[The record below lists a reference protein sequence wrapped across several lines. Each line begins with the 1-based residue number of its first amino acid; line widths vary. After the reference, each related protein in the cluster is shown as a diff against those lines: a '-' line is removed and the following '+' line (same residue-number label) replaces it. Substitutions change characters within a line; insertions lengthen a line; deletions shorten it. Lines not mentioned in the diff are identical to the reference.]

1 MVTYFLTYQEFMR
14 SRLFPKS
21 ERGTADHGWLQANFS
36 FSFGPFYNPDM
47 VQFGMLR
54 VLNDDTIA
62 AGMGFGTH
70 PHDNMEII
78 TIPLEGG
85 LTHRDSM
92 GNQATVRFGEVQVMS
107 AGTGIQHSEM
117 NASQTEQAKTLQLW
131 IFPEKQNVTPRY
143 EQKGF
148 DLDSNRNSL
157 VTVVTPQDKND
168 GNALWI
174 HQQAFL
180 HLGVFDAGQ
189 SLDYGLK
196 ISDNGIYLFLIEG
209 QLDINGQAVNE
220 RDAFGAVEFETL
232 TIQTKAPSKILII
245 EVPMKF
251 ND

>member
-1 MVTYFLTYQEFMR
+1 MR
-14 SRLFPKS
+14 SRLFPKN
-21 ERGTADHGWLQANFS
+21 ERGTANHGWLQANFS
-36 FSFGPFYNPDM
+36 FSFANYYNPDM

-54 VLNDDTIA
+54 VLNDDTIG

-131 IFPEKQNVTPRY
+131 IFPEKNDVTPRY
-143 EQKGF
+143 DQKGF
-148 DLDSNRNSL
+148 DLEANRNTF
-157 VTVVTPQDKND
+157 VTVVSPEDNND

-189 SLDYGLK
+189 VITYDVK
-196 ISDNGIYLFLIEG
+196 IPDNGVYLFLIEG
-209 QLDINGQAVNE
+209 ELEINGQTINE
-220 RDAFGAVEFETL
+220 RDAFGIVEFDYFEIRTN
-232 TIQTKAPSKILII
+232 KPSKILTI

>member
-1 MVTYFLTYQEFMR
+1 MK
-14 SRLFPKS
+14 SRLFPKG

-36 FSFGPFYNPDM
+36 FSFGNYYNPDV

-92 GNQATVRFGEVQVMS
+92 GNQETVRFGEVQVMS

-117 NASQTEQAKTLQLW
+117 NASHTERAKTLQIW
-131 IFPEKQNVTPRY
+131 IFPEMQDVKPRY
-143 EQKGF
+143 DQKAF
-148 DLDSNRNSL
+148 DLKSNKNEF
-157 VTVVTPQDKND
+157 VTVVSPHNKQEGD
-168 GNALWI
+168 ALWI
-174 HQQAFL
+174 YQQAFL
-180 HLGVFDAGQ
+180 HLGVFDEGVKTQ
-189 SLDYGLK
+189 YKLQ
-196 ISDNGIYLFLIEG
+196 IPENGVYLFLIEG
-209 QLDINGQAVNE
+209 KLEINGEEINE
-220 RDAFGAVEFETL
+220 RDAFGMIEFDTVAIEV
-232 TIQTKAPSKILII
+232 KAPSKILII

-251 ND
+251 NQ

>member
-1 MVTYFLTYQEFMR
+1 MR
-14 SRLFPKS
+14 TRIFPKS
-21 ERGTADHGWLQANFS
+21 ERGTANHGWLQANFS
-36 FSFGPFYNPDM
+36 FSFGNYYNPDM

-70 PHDNMEII
+70 PHDNMEIV

-117 NASQTEQAKTLQLW
+117 NASQTDRAKTLQLW
-131 IFPEKQNVTPRY
+131 IFPERQNVTPRY
-143 EQKGF
+143 DQKGF
-148 DLDSNRNSL
+148 NLEENRNKL
-157 VTVVTPQDKND
+157 VNVVSPQDRND

-174 HQQAFL
+174 HQQALL

-189 SLDYGLK
+189 TINYDIK
-196 ISDNGIYLFLIEG
+196 IPDNGLYLFLIEG
-209 QLDINGQAVNE
+209 ELEINGETIKE
-220 RDAFGAVEFETL
+220 RDAYGAIEFDTL
-232 TIQTKAPSKILII
+232 TIKTNAPSKILTI

-251 ND
+251 NESYGS

>member
-1 MVTYFLTYQEFMR
+1 MK

-36 FSFGPFYNPDM
+36 FSFGNYYNPDV

-78 TIPLEGG
+78 TIPMEGG

-92 GNQATVRFGEVQVMS
+92 GNQETVRFGEVQVMS

-117 NASQTEQAKTLQLW
+117 NASHTERAKTLQIW
-131 IFPEKQNVTPRY
+131 IFPEMQDVKPRY
-143 EQKGF
+143 DQKAF
-148 DLDSNRNSL
+148 DLKSNKNKF
-157 VTVVTPQDKND
+157 VTVVSPYNKQEDE
-168 GNALWI
+168 ALWI
-174 HQQAFL
+174 YQQAYL
-180 HLGVFDAGQ
+180 NLGVFDEGVKTQ
-189 SLDYGLK
+189 YKLQ
-196 ISDNGIYLFLIEG
+196 IPENGVYLFLIEG
-209 QLDINGQAVNE
+209 KLEINGEEINE
-220 RDAFGAVEFETL
+220 RDAFGIVEFDTVAVEV
-232 TIQTKAPSKILII
+232 KAPSKILTI

-251 ND
+251 NQ

>member
-1 MVTYFLTYQEFMR
+1 MK

-21 ERGTADHGWLQANFS
+21 ERGTADFGWLQANFS
-36 FSFGPFYNPDM
+36 FSFGNYYNPDM

-78 TIPLEGG
+78 TIPLQGG

-92 GNQATVRFGEVQVMS
+92 GNEATVSFGEVQVMS

-117 NASQTEQAKTLQLW
+117 NASQTEAAKTLQLW
-131 IFPEKQNVTPRY
+131 IFPDKQDVTPRY
-143 EQKGF
+143 DQRGF
-148 DLDSNRNSL
+148 DLQKNKNTF
-157 VTVVTPQDKND
+157 VNIVAPQDKND
-168 GNALWI
+168 NDALWI

-189 SLDYGLK
+189 QIKLDIK
-196 ISDNGIYLFLIEG
+196 IPGNGIYLFLIEG
-209 QLDINGQAVNE
+209 ELEIDGQTVKE
-220 RDAFGAVEFETL
+220 RDAFGAIELDTLTL
-232 TIQTKAPSKILII
+232 TIKESSKIVTI
-245 EVPMKF
+245 EVPMTH
-251 ND
+251 N

>member
-1 MVTYFLTYQEFMR
+1 MR
-14 SRLFPKS
+14 SRLFPEK
-21 ERGTADHGWLQANFS
+21 ERGKADHGWLQANFS
-36 FSFGPFYNPDM
+36 FSFGNYYNPDL

-54 VLNDDTIA
+54 VLNDDTIG

-70 PHDNMEII
+70 PHNDMEII

-117 NASQTEQAKTLQLW
+117 NASQAEQAKTLQLW
-131 IFPEKQNVTPRY
+131 IFPEKEGVTPRY
-143 EQKGF
+143 DQKGF
-148 DLDSNRNSL
+148 DLEGQRNSL
-157 VTVVTPQDKND
+157 VTIVTPKDKND

-180 HLGVFDAGQ
+180 YLGVFDAGQ
-189 SLDYGLK
+189 TIDYKVNIQG
-196 ISDNGIYLFLIEG
+196 NGVYVFLIEG
-209 QLDINGQAVNE
+209 QLEINGEAINQ
-220 RDAFGAVEFETL
+220 RDAYGVVESEHFD
-232 TIQTKAPSKILII
+232 IQVKAPSKILII
-245 EVPMKF
+245 EVPMQF

>member
-1 MVTYFLTYQEFMR
+1 MR
-14 SRLFPKS
+14 TRLFPKDQ
-21 ERGTADHGWLQANFS
+21 RGTADHGWLQANFS
-36 FSFGPFYNPDM
+36 FSFGNFYNPDM

-54 VLNDDTIA
+54 VLNDDTIG

-85 LTHRDSM
+85 LTHRDSL
-92 GNQATVRFGEVQVMS
+92 GNEETVRFGEVQIMS
-107 AGTGIQHSEM
+107 AGTGVQHSEM
-117 NASQTEQAKTLQLW
+117 NASQTERAKTLQLW
-131 IFPEKQNVTPRY
+131 IFPDKMNVEPRY
-143 EQKGF
+143 GQKGF
-148 DLDSNRNSL
+148 DLENNRNSL
-157 VTVVTPQDKND
+157 VNVVSPEDKND

-189 SLDYGLK
+189 TIQYDVK
-196 ISDNGIYLFLIEG
+196 VPENGIYIFLIEG
-209 QLDINGQAVNE
+209 SLEINGQAVNE
-220 RDAFGAVEFETL
+220 RDAFGIVEFDTVA
-232 TIQTKAPSKILII
+232 IQTKSAAKILII

>member
-1 MVTYFLTYQEFMR
+1 MK
-14 SRLFPKS
+14 SRLFPKNQ
-21 ERGTADHGWLQANFS
+21 RGTANHGWLQANFS
-36 FSFGPFYNPDM
+36 FSFGNYYNPDM

-54 VLNDDTIA
+54 VLNDDTIG

-92 GNQATVRFGEVQVMS
+92 GNQETVRFGEVQVMS

-117 NASQTEQAKTLQLW
+117 NASQTEQTKTLQLW
-131 IFPEKQNVTPRY
+131 IFPDKQNVEPRY
-143 EQKGF
+143 SQKGF
-148 DLDSNRNSL
+148 DLENNRNSL
-157 VTVVTPQDKND
+157 INIVSPEDKND

-174 HQQAFL
+174 YQQAFL
-180 HLGVFDAGQ
+180 HLGVFDTGKTIT
-189 SLDYGLK
+189 YNVN
-196 ISDNGIYLFLIEG
+196 IPENGIYLFLIEG
-209 QLDINGQAVNE
+209 ELEINGQAVNE
-220 RDAFGAVEFETL
+220 RDAYGIIEFDSVE
-232 TIQTKAPSKILII
+232 IQTKSASKILII

>member
-1 MVTYFLTYQEFMR
+1 MR
-14 SRLFPKS
+14 SRIFPKS

-36 FSFGPFYNPDM
+36 FSFGHFYNPDM

-54 VLNDDTIA
+54 VLNDDTIG

-92 GNQATVRFGEVQVMS
+92 GNQETVRFGEVQVMS

-117 NASQTEQAKTLQLW
+117 NASRTERAKTLQLW
-131 IFPEKQNVTPRY
+131 IFPDKQNVEPRY
-143 EQKGF
+143 GQKGF
-148 DLDSNRNSL
+148 DLEANRNKL
-157 VTVVTPQDKND
+157 VNVVSPQDRND

-174 HQQAFL
+174 YQQAYL

-189 SLDYGLK
+189 TFTYNVKIPGNGL
-196 ISDNGIYLFLIEG
+196 YLFLIEG
-209 QLDINGQAVNE
+209 ELEINGQTINE
-220 RDAFGAVEFETL
+220 RDAFGIVEFESFE
-232 TIQTKAPSKILII
+232 IQTKAPAKILMI

>member
-1 MVTYFLTYQEFMR
+1 MR
-14 SRLFPKS
+14 TRIFPKS
-21 ERGTADHGWLQANFS
+21 ERGKADHGWLQANFS
-36 FSFGPFYNPDM
+36 FSFGNYYNPEM

-70 PHDNMEII
+70 PHDNMEIV

-92 GNQATVRFGEVQVMS
+92 GNQATVRFDEVQVMS

-117 NASQTEQAKTLQLW
+117 NASQTERAKTLQLW
-131 IFPEKQNVTPRY
+131 IFPDKQNVEPRY
-143 EQKGF
+143 DQKGF
-148 DLDSNRNSL
+148 NLEENRNKL
-157 VTVVTPQDKND
+157 VTVVSPEDKND

-189 SLDYGLK
+189 PFDYNIKIPENGL
-196 ISDNGIYLFLIEG
+196 YLFLIEG
-209 QLDINGQAVNE
+209 ELEINGETIKE
-220 RDAFGAVEFETL
+220 RDAYGAIEFNTL
-232 TIQTKAPSKILII
+232 TIHTKSPSKILTI

-251 ND
+251 NESYGS